1 MTNIEEHAAS
11 FVQLLQNAIEI
22 RLSGSNDIATMADIL
37 NCEAWD
43 CKSSGNES
51 MDQVILGHLCHFQ
64 EPLRQQGL
72 QASQIEVVNE
82 WHDMLDYTVKYLSP
96 SCHHYRATWFK
107 IFHSSRSFQWQNILL
122 LISLL
127 FSVPVP
133 NAVLERFF
141 SSLGRVKTV
150 KRASL
155 SQQTLEDIL
164 RIQAERPP
172 VETMTLPMPS
182 RSGTTKRRRPNQK
195 RRNAYKKRVLTKRLH
210 LNEDSSDERSS
221 EESFEESLFKCE
233 VSED

>member
-1 MTNIEEHAAS
+1 
-11 FVQLLQNAIEI
+11 
-22 RLSGSNDIATMADIL
+22 MADIL

-82 WHDMLDYTVKYLSP
+82 WHDMLDYTVKYLS
-96 SCHHYRATWFK
+96 SSRHHYRATWFN

-122 LISLL
+122 LIRLL
-127 FSVPVP
+127 FSVPVS

-141 SSLGRVKTV
+141 SSLGRVKSV

-164 RIQAERPP
+164 RIQAEGPP
-172 VETMTLPMPS
+172 MESYDPTNAIKEWD
-182 RSGTTKRRRPNQK
+182 RAKRRRPNQK
-195 RRNAYKKRVLTKRLH
+195 RRKAYKKRVPTKRLH
-210 LNEDSSDERSS
+210 LNEDFSEERSS
-221 EESFEESLFKCE
+221 EESSEESLLSATSVKT
-233 VSED
+233 DQ